1 MSFLKILSILPLRFR
16 FFRYLEKVSS
26 IYQGKG
32 WDSGT
37 VTSEI
42 NACLSLLQIKPKIF
56 IDIGANKGVYSR
68 YILKKFD
75 DIECHLFEP
84 SKYNY
89 SILKELFSTFK
100 KVKINKIALSNHND
114 SNAKLFSDKAGSALS
129 SLTKRRLEHLNINMK
144 IEEKIE
150 IKRFDDYWKSN
161 NSLIDFVKIDVE
173 GHELDVLEGF
183 GDLIKKTRIIQFEFG
198 GTNIDTKTF
207 FQDFWYFF
215 KGKDFSIYRITPIGI
230 LKIKKYSDQDEIFS
244 FTNYIAVN
252 NKL

>member
-75 DIECHLFEP
+75 EALGQRQLTDYRLLDMRY
-84 SKYNY
+84 SKQLVAREW
-89 SILKELFSTFK
+89 I
-100 KVKINKIALSNHND
+100 
-114 SNAKLFSDKAGSALS
+114 
-129 SLTKRRLEHLNINMK
+129 
-144 IEEKIE
+144 
-150 IKRFDDYWKSN
+150 
-161 NSLIDFVKIDVE
+161 
-173 GHELDVLEGF
+173 
-183 GDLIKKTRIIQFEFG
+183 
-198 GTNIDTKTF
+198 
-207 FQDFWYFF
+207 
-215 KGKDFSIYRITPIGI
+215 
-230 LKIKKYSDQDEIFS
+230 
-244 FTNYIAVN
+244 
-252 NKL
+252 